1 MKKKDKFQET
11 QKAKKSAPRQ
21 ITQIAY
27 EIVLCKRDRKW
38 GYL

>member
-11 QKAKKSAPRQ
+11 QKAKSATRQ

-27 EIVLCKRDRKW
+27 EIVLLWKPV
-38 GYL
+38 